1 MDLYCSDRKLSE
13 LTDNPLGDF
22 LDSDVF
28 TPPVNTPM
36 DSGFGCLDTSSS
48 GDNDWLDNFFQD
60 DPVLNDRMISDA
72 LPPALLAP
80 GQQKG
85 GTGGVQSEHS
95 YSSLHGSK
103 HHDAKD
109 DSTTLSLSKTS
120 LIAQQA
126 QNTTDTKELDME
138 LTAVNPNN
146 MTLST
151 GHTTIPT
158 TSTGNGV
165 RLGQTATSD
174 LYIKS
179 EPLDLSLD
187 SEMQTVTV
195 TRSTNPQ
202 TLLKQPTIIL
212 QTTAAA
218 AQQATLR
225 QERLVLPKVEIK
237 MESQSS
243 SSASSQQLQQQR
255 YTTHSLMSSPEHST
269 ESYDGVSLPPTPPSS
284 TNSDSDGC
292 DRSPPS
298 SPHRSSRHHRPAS
311 PIIQQPFFMSPIPT
325 SGVLMLTEEE
335 KRTLI
340 SEGYPIPGKL
350 PLTKQ
355 EEKNLKKIRRKIKNK
370 ISAQESR
377 RKKKEYLETLERKVE
392 AFSQEN
398 VDLRK
403 KVDNLQN
410 NNQSLLSQ
418 LHKLQAVVRNFR
430 PLSPS
435 GTHTTSTCLMV
446 LVLCFAVMLGSW
458 SPMSLSMGYSSSL
471 SSASSS
477 PSPSYISHSSSH
489 HQYSPSPEMLAAA
502 VGVRGGN
509 RGSDAAG
516 PVEELGLRAAAGAQ
530 IEPEGEPKSP
540 STNQYG
546 PYATPNI
553 RSRVLLGLKD
563 EDDEAD
569 EEFGPHAPFSYKWL
583 LGGIFGSSGCAAGDN
598 HAPAVVNTAQS
609 HHPTV
614 PKVNMIDVEI
624 EINQTGEGHG
634 GAEATSTPMRQ
645 PDMAVTTSSKPINAT
660 S

>member
-126 QNTTDTKELDME
+126 QNTTDTKAELDME

-435 GTHTTSTCLMV
+435 GTHTTSTCLM
-446 LVLCFAVMLGSW
+446 
-458 SPMSLSMGYSSSL
+458 
-471 SSASSS
+471 
-477 PSPSYISHSSSH
+477 
-489 HQYSPSPEMLAAA
+489 
-502 VGVRGGN
+502 
-509 RGSDAAG
+509 
-516 PVEELGLRAAAGAQ
+516 
-530 IEPEGEPKSP
+530 
-540 STNQYG
+540 
-546 PYATPNI
+546 
-553 RSRVLLGLKD
+553 
-563 EDDEAD
+563 
-569 EEFGPHAPFSYKWL
+569 
-583 LGGIFGSSGCAAGDN
+583 
-598 HAPAVVNTAQS
+598 
-609 HHPTV
+609 
-614 PKVNMIDVEI
+614 
-624 EINQTGEGHG
+624 
-634 GAEATSTPMRQ
+634 
-645 PDMAVTTSSKPINAT
+645 
-660 S
+660 